1 MTAPLAHPLIR
12 TFGTGDWM
20 QDRLAE
26 ARGILADIT
35 QHPDSLV
42 ILSARVVVGQTDD
55 AGECA
60 DAIDLLR
67 QLDRRPLHTIA
78 AAAFPKG
85 GAA

>member
-1 MTAPLAHPLIR
+1 MNAHLAHPLIR

-42 ILSARVVVGQTDD
+42 ILSARVVVGQT
-55 AGECA
+55 
-60 DAIDLLR
+60 
-67 QLDRRPLHTIA
+67 LDVA
-78 AAAFPKG
+78 
-85 GAA
+85 